1 MWPGAIST
9 SFSCKLNW
17 KWLQPNNSIKVE
29 GNYCIDCL
37 TWRTIMVLVYYNW
50 FSITLVLH
58 RKVQIKFR
66 KLKVR
71 LRISTLLWWGLL
83 SLCTRT
89 IHVGKGGHVFA
100 RSRNVIYV
108 PPNKCVCVRS
118 ADKILG
124 HLPGQE
130 GGKIPC
136 KETNHQLW
144 KTLQKRIKT
153 FCPSRTRAI
162 ISSSFVPEDRHF
174 RGNCST

>member
-89 IHVGKGGHVFA
+89 IHAGKGGHVFA

-130 GGKIPC
+130 GGKDPLQRNQPSTV
-136 KETNHQLW
+136 KDTAEKNQNLLSLQNKSNNQL
-144 KTLQKRIKT
+144 K
-153 FCPSRTRAI
+153 FCSWRQA
-162 ISSSFVPEDRHF
+162 F
-174 RGNCST
+174 

>member
-17 KWLQPNNSIKVE
+17 KWLQPNNNIKVE

-71 LRISTLLWWGLL
+71 LRISTLPWWGLL

-89 IHVGKGGHVFA
+89 IQAGKGGHVFA

-108 PPNKCVCVRS
+108 PPNKCVCVWDQQIKSQAICQDRR
-118 ADKILG
+118 
-124 HLPGQE
+124 E
-130 GGKIPC
+130 EKIPC

-162 ISSSFVPEDRHF
+162 ISSSFVPGRQAF
-174 RGNCST
+174 